1 MILVWSS
8 EGGPLQL
15 IGLGIF
21 VLQFIVPQLIDG
33 PFLSFEN
40 GQNGFNVTDGLPL
53 LWAILSLVVAAMMFV
68 GWIFWREVQSNNNGA
83 TAGDGTASNPV
94 NVDAETEVNNSNNVG
109 PASTSSWDSFGSFI
123 RNLSPHYLMLAS
135 GFILPLSIA
144 IPILLNAGGAG
155 IMGSSTGTI
164 AVTILAV
171 GAHVCMAIAAYG
183 VLREVLS
190 GTAPYP
196 GTRRERRSQR
206 RKYNVGEI
214 ADIVRKVPVEEFVS
228 EEDIKNGECSISR
241 MKRMLQNRG
250 AAGAAERCLER
261 EELVNEILRVR
272 KYDEACAICSE
283 EYVDG

>member
-33 PFLSFEN
+33 PFFSIES
-40 GQNGFNVTDGLPL
+40 GQNGFSVTGGLPL
-53 LWAILSLVVAAMMFV
+53 LWAILSVAVALMMFV
-68 GWIFWREVQSNNNGA
+68 GWFLWRDGEGNNHGA
-83 TAGDGTASNPV
+83 TTGDGTASNPV
-94 NVDAETEVNNSNNVG
+94 DVDAETEVNNSNNVDR
-109 PASTSSWDSFGSFI
+109 ASTSAWDAFRSFI

-135 GFILPLSIA
+135 AFILPLSMA
-144 IPILLNAGGAG
+144 FPILLNAGGAG

-164 AVTILAV
+164 AVTILAI
-171 GAHVCMAIAAYG
+171 GAHACMAIAAYG

-196 GTRRERRSQR
+196 GTRQGRRTRR
-206 RKYNVGEI
+206 RKYTVGEI

-228 EEDIKNGECSISR
+228 EEDIKNGECSIIR
-241 MKRMLQNRG
+241 MKRILKNRG
-250 AAGAAERCLER
+250 AAEAVERCLER
-261 EELVNEILRVR
+261 EDLVNEILRVR

-283 EYVDG
+283 DYVEG